1 MLVEIAGLASVAAA
15 STGVDL
21 TTRLGELL
29 AAGPH
34 IVLAIL
40 LILAELLAAGP
51 HTVLAIL
58 LILAEPVGG
67 ENGSNGTRVFS

>member
-1 MLVEIAGLASVAAA
+1 MAWVAGL
-15 STGVDL
+15 GVL
-21 TTRLGELL
+21 LIARAELL